1 MKAPSQLAR
10 EAEDRPTLPSGPGA
24 GRREDLGPVGLGPLP
39 EQAHLADFSI
49 PRGGLFAGARSFVTP
64 RTAAAH

>member
-10 EAEDRPTLPSGPGA
+10 QAEGRATLPSGPGA
-24 GRREDLGPVGLGPLP
+24 GRREDLGPVGPLP

-49 PRGGLFAGARSFVTP
+49 PRRGLFAGARSFVTP
-64 RTAAAH
+64 RMAAAH